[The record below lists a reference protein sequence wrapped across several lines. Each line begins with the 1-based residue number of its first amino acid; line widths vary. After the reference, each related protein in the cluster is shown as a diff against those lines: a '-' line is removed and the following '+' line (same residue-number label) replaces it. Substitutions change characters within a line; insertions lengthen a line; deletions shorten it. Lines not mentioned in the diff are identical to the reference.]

1 MYSALHD
8 RAPAAPGSCS
18 ATSPGPR
25 MRPSGR
31 EAWTRVP
38 ASPRLV
44 PRWGRRTRAGR
55 PGKSVSA
62 PPGPGS
68 IYRLPAAAQWAS
80 RAAHSGSLRSPAE
93 GRHVP
98 TDAPNPQPRGA
109 SAADWEAAAAWKPRA
124 PSCFLPWPGRGGW
137 RQVWSPPRPPGW
149 AARGASAHPP
159 PSAPRP
165 ELRGTLCSLHGRKT
179 EAVSRQSHAGGADC
193 RVPARLLLARG
204 SSLLDEHENPGDSC

>member
-159 PSAPRP
+159 PSAP
-165 ELRGTLCSLHGRKT
+165 SLAGLSAHFTGGKPRRCPDRAT
-179 EAVSRQSHAGGADC
+179 RAVPTAGSPLGYC
-193 RVPARLLLARG
+193 WPAAA
-204 SSLLDEHENPGDSC
+204 PC